1 MPLGM
6 QTPTNLVLNACHKKC
21 TIELVCINY
30 LGYFKVFYNIDFYI
44 NPRPLLP
51 AGNDIYLFTT

>member
-30 LGYFKVFYNIDFYI
+30 LGYFKVFYNIDFHI
-44 NPRPLLP
+44 NPRPLLV
-51 AGNDIYLFTT
+51 IYF